1 MTTIHIKNYNYQNKK
16 ALWKKRFLHKALDMI
31 IHILCLCILDPVD
44 NPLAN
49 LCCAIV
55 STTLNLNFR
64 CADIGI
70 ERSIYCLADQSPSS
84 FKPKCSSNMAAER
97 I

>member
-1 MTTIHIKNYNYQNKK
+1 MTTIKIKNNNYQNKK
-16 ALWKKRFLHKALDMI
+16 ALWKELFPHKALDMI
-31 IHILCLCILDPVD
+31 IHILCLCILDPVND
-44 NPLAN
+44 PCAN
-49 LCCAIV
+49 LCSAIV
-55 STTLNLNFR
+55 CTTLYLNLR

-70 ERSIYCLADQSPSS
+70 REASTALRIKAPSS